1 MKTIFIT
8 GATDGIGFQTAQ
20 QLLDQGHNVILHG
33 RNQEKLIAAE
43 QRLASSRGHILSTV
57 LADLADFDHIIA
69 ATQPLI
75 KQLTAEHVNIDVLIN
90 NAGVFHTKDPQTA
103 DGYDR
108 RLIVNTCAPYLL
120 SMLVEGILAPDARII
135 NVSSAAQQR
144 VNVQAFQ
151 ELREFDHMS
160 AYAQSKLALNMWTH
174 WLSLRD
180 PFRLRTLIAVNPG
193 SMLGTKMVQDGFGM
207 AGKDISIGACPS

>member
-1 MKTIFIT
+1 M
-8 GATDGIGFQTAQ
+8 
-20 QLLDQGHNVILHG
+20 
-33 RNQEKLIAAE
+33 
-43 QRLASSRGHILSTV
+43 
-57 LADLADFDHIIA
+57 ADLADFDHIIA

-75 KQLTAEHVNIDVLIN
+75 KQLTAEHVHIDVLIN

-120 SMLVEGILAPDARII
+120 SMLFEGILAPDARII

-180 PFRLRTLIAVNPG
+180 PFAN
-193 SMLGTKMVQDGFGM
+193 
-207 AGKDISIGACPS
+207 AH